1 MQPSLSFRAAP
12 RTLTAHGACHTRV
25 LTCGRLSHCVVT
37 CEYMGVL
44 DGSCARA
51 LRFAVPLINFAC
63 AVPLAAAQTPA
74 VVQATAASADAAVV
88 SLVPPPAPV
97 ESRSRPRVG
106 LVLSGGGARGAAH
119 VGVLKVIE
127 ELRVPIDA
135 VAGTSMGAIVGGLY
149 ASGMSA
155 HEIERAL
162 TSVDWSDAFTDRT
175 SRRELTFR
183 RKQDDVNYLVRL
195 PLGFKEGDFVLPKG
209 LIQGQKLTQML
220 RGLTLPVS
228 AVSDFDKLPIPFRA
242 VATDIETGR
251 SVVLANG
258 DLATVMRASMSA
270 PGVFA
275 PVTVDERLLV
285 DGGLTA
291 NLPIDVAR
299 SMGVDVLI
307 AVDVTYQLQRRDQLG
322 TALEVSN
329 QALAIMIR
337 RDAERQ
343 RETLAASDLVIDPP
357 LGNASSADFGRVA
370 EVIQRGEVAAR
381 DMTPRLA
388 ALSLDEQ
395 AYSQHIAARR
405 ARDPSEPRIDF
416 VRVDPSSARYQ
427 KAIEA
432 KFDPFVGSKLD
443 LAALEQQIEA
453 LYGLD
458 TFETVDYR
466 LVREGEQQ
474 GLEIAARRKSWGPNY
489 VRFGLNLQDDFEGN
503 NAFNAATRFIVT
515 EINQLGAEWLT
526 DLQVGENPRF
536 FTEFYQPL
544 SYVSRYFISP
554 HIDFQ
559 VRNLQV
565 LEEQQRIAEF
575 RVRSAEFGLDVGR
588 EFGNWGELRTGLRRG
603 YGKAKV
609 RVGDPTLP
617 EEEFDLGGFF
627 VRASY
632 DQLDNVNFPH
642 HGELISAE
650 WNAPRTDLGSDI
662 DSDLVSV
669 DALVA
674 RSFGKH
680 TLIGWVSGGTPLDED
695 DATVRDF
702 FSLGGFFQ
710 LSGLRPGSVSGPTF
724 GIARLIYYRQIG
736 RPGPG
741 FLNVAAYAGMSLEVG
756 NAWQL
761 RSDASFESARKDGSV
776 FLGLDTF
783 FGPLYLG
790 AGVDD
795 EHDTAYYLFLG
806 RPF

>member
-1 MQPSLSFRAAP
+1 
-12 RTLTAHGACHTRV
+12 
-25 LTCGRLSHCVVT
+25 
-37 CEYMGVL
+37 MGIL
-44 DGSCARA
+44 NGSSATTTK
-51 LRFAVPLINFAC
+51 L
-63 AVPLAAAQTPA
+63 AVPLATFVLAVPLAIAQTSAAELALP
-74 VVQATAASADAAVV
+74 ATANAAEAL

-97 ESRSRPRVG
+97 ESRPRPRIG

-162 TSVDWSDAFTDRT
+162 SSVDWRDAFTDRT
-175 SRRELTFR
+175 PRRELTFR
-183 RKQDDVNYLVRL
+183 RKQDDLNYLVRL
-195 PLGFKEGDFVLPKG
+195 PLGFKEGHFALPRG

-228 AVSDFDKLPIPFRA
+228 AVSNFDRLPIPFRA

-251 SVVLANG
+251 AHVLARG
-258 DLATVMRASMSA
+258 DLATAMRASMSA

-275 PVTVDERLLV
+275 PVTLDDHLLV
-285 DGGLTA
+285 DGGLAA
-291 NLPIDVAR
+291 NLPVDAAR
-299 SMGVDVLI
+299 SMSVDVLI
-307 AVDVTYQLQRRDQLG
+307 VVDVSFQLLPRDRLF

-329 QALAIMIR
+329 QALVIMIR
-337 RDAERQ
+337 REAQRQ
-343 RETLAASDLVIDPP
+343 RETLGPTDLLIEPP
-357 LGNASSADFGRVA
+357 LSDFSSADFGRVV
-370 EVIQRGEVAAR
+370 EVIHLGEEAAR
-381 DMTPRLA
+381 ALTPRLA

-395 AYSQHIAARR
+395 DYARHLARRR
-405 ARDPSEPRIDF
+405 ARDPAEPRIDF
-416 VRVDPSSARYQ
+416 VRVEPDSTRYQ
-427 KAIEA
+427 KAIGAVFE
-432 KFDPFVGSKLD
+432 PFVGQPLD
-443 LAALEQQIEA
+443 LGALEQKIEG

-466 LVREGEQQ
+466 LVREDEQQ

-503 NAFNAATRFIVT
+503 NAFNAAMRLIVT

-526 DLQVGENPRF
+526 DVEVGENPQF

-554 HIDFQ
+554 HVDFQ
-559 VRNLQV
+559 VRNLQI
-565 LEEQQRIAEF
+565 LEEQQRVAEF
-575 RVRSAEFGLDVGR
+575 RVRSAEFGFDVGR

-603 YGKAKV
+603 FGRSKV
-609 RVGDPTLP
+609 RIGDPTLP
-617 EEEFDLGGFF
+617 EENFDLGGFF
-627 VRASY
+627 VRMSY
-632 DQLDNVNFPH
+632 DKLDNVNFPH
-642 HGELISAE
+642 DGGLISAE
-650 WNAPRTDLGSDI
+650 WDAPRTDLGSDL
-662 DSDLVSV
+662 DSDLMSLDV
-669 DALVA
+669 LVA
-674 RSFGKH
+674 RSFGRH
-680 TLIGWVSGGTPLDED
+680 TLIGWVSGGTTLDED

-710 LSGLRPGSVSGPTF
+710 LSGLRAGSVSGPHF

-761 RSDASFESARKDGSV
+761 RSDASFESARKDGTL

>member
-1 MQPSLSFRAAP
+1 M
-12 RTLTAHGACHTRV
+12 
-25 LTCGRLSHCVVT
+25 
-37 CEYMGVL
+37 
-44 DGSCARA
+44 
-51 LRFAVPLINFAC
+51 
-63 AVPLAAAQTPA
+63 
-74 VVQATAASADAAVV
+74 
-88 SLVPPPAPV
+88 
-97 ESRSRPRVG
+97 
-106 LVLSGGGARGAAH
+106 AH
-119 VGVLKVIE
+119 VGVLKVLE

-135 VAGTSMGAIVGGLY
+135 VSGTSMGAIVGGLY

-155 HEIERAL
+155 SEIERAL
-162 TSVDWSDAFTDRT
+162 TSVDWRDALTDRT

-183 RKQDDVNYLVRL
+183 RKQDDLNYLVRL
-195 PLGFKEGDFVLPKG
+195 PLGFKDGDFVLPKG

-228 AVSDFDKLPIPFRA
+228 AVSDFDRLPIPFRA
-242 VATDIETGR
+242 VATNIETGR
-251 SVVLANG
+251 SAVLASG
-258 DLATVMRASMSA
+258 DLATAMRASMSA

-275 PVTVDERLLV
+275 PVTIDGQLLV

-291 NLPIDVAR
+291 NLPVHAAR

-307 AVDVTYQLQRRDQLG
+307 VVDVTYQLQSRDKLG
-322 TALEVSN
+322 SALEVSN

-343 RETLAASDLVIDPP
+343 RETLAATDLLVEPAV
-357 LGNASSADFGRVA
+357 GNASAADFGRVA
-370 EVIQRGEVAAR
+370 ELVHQGEMAAR
-381 DMTPRLA
+381 TMTPRLA
-388 ALSLDEQ
+388 ALALEEP
-395 AYSQHIAARR
+395 AYGEHLARR
-405 ARDPSEPRIDF
+405 QARDPAEPRVDF
-416 VRVDPSSARYQ
+416 VRVDPNSALYQ
-427 KAIEA
+427 KSIEA
-432 KFDPFVGSKLD
+432 VFEPFVGQKLD
-443 LAALEQQIEA
+443 LGALEQKIEA

-503 NAFNAATRFIVT
+503 NAFNAATRLIVT
-515 EINQLGAEWLT
+515 EINSLGAEWLT
-526 DLQVGENPRF
+526 DLQVGENPQF

-544 SYVSRYFISP
+544 SYVPRYFISP
-554 HIDFQ
+554 HVDFQ

-565 LEEQQRIAEF
+565 LEQQQRIAEL
-575 RVRSAEFGLDVGR
+575 RVRTAELGLDVGR

-603 YGKAKV
+603 YGRAKV
-609 RVGDPTLP
+609 RIGDPTLP

-627 VRASY
+627 VRMSY
-632 DQLDNVNFPH
+632 DKLDNVNFPH
-642 HGELISAE
+642 HGGLITAQ
-650 WNAPRTDLGSDI
+650 WDAPREDLGSDLE
-662 DSDLVSV
+662 SDLVSLDV
-669 DALVA
+669 LVA

-680 TLIGWVSGGTPLDED
+680 TLIGWVSGGTTLDED
-695 DATVRDF
+695 DANVRDF
-702 FSLGGFFQ
+702 YSLGGFFQ
-710 LSGLRPGSVSGPTF
+710 LSGLRAGSVSGPHF